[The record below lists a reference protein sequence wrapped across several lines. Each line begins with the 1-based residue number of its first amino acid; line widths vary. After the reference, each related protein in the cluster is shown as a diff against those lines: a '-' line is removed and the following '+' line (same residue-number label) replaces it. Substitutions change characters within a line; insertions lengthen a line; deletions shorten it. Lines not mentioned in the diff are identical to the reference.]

1 MAKQP
6 TQPDPQPPAAQPPPP
21 AEAPQPPPPAEPP
34 AVQLVDIRVTSLVCP
49 TCGRS
54 SVPRVV
60 RTRPEK
66 RQRDLECPFCA
77 AVITV
82 TYRPDGHPVNHV
94 LR

>member
-6 TQPDPQPPAAQPPPP
+6 AQPDPQPPADDQAQQPPAAQPPP
-21 AEAPQPPPPAEPP
+21 APP
-34 AVQLVDIRVTSLVCP
+34 AVHLVDIAVTSLVCP

-77 AVITV
+77 ALITV
-82 TYRPDGHPVNHV
+82 TYRPDGHPLNHV